1 MVPKVASSGRSFK
14 GAAAYYLHDKGAQTA
29 DRVAFTETVNL
40 PTANTRQAVAHM
52 IDTAAHADQLK
63 QAAGLK
69 AGRKPQKPVY
79 AYSLAWHPDQKPTQ
93 AEQVAAARESLE
105 ALGLSDRQAL
115 IVSHN
120 DQAHPHVHVIVN
132 RVCPETGKAA
142 SMSNDRL
149 KLSQWAE
156 DYEKRHG
163 KVYCQARVDNNEAR
177 KGGQWRKDDSLS
189 RRDHFEWKKEQT
201 AKLWADYRAER
212 DAAKAERQP
221 QYDALWQQ
229 KEERFAAR
237 KGEIKTLFKP
247 DWRDL
252 FKAQRQE
259 LKEFDSHLVARLK
272 FGLRQS
278 KDGKI
283 KALFGALTKDQK
295 QRQEFLAY
303 QEKQRLGLAGK
314 QQQAVRD
321 SGKEITKAW
330 KYDRDL
336 LRQMHAAED
345 RPRLDHYRDISAKL
359 WKPEPEQTNK
369 AQPVF
374 DQTADRRKKENAPE
388 RQNLTGRQQAIEAAR
403 AKEAEQDQE
412 DKKTRRHSRDVMRE
426 KRSRSRGRT
435 RRPPR

>member
-1 MVPKVASSGRSFK
+1 
-14 GAAAYYLHDKGAQTA
+14 
-29 DRVAFTETVNL
+29 
-40 PTANTRQAVAHM
+40 
-52 IDTAAHADQLK
+52 
-63 QAAGLK
+63 
-69 AGRKPQKPVY
+69 
-79 AYSLAWHPDQKPTQ
+79 
-93 AEQVAAARESLE
+93 
-105 ALGLSDRQAL
+105 
-115 IVSHN
+115 
-120 DQAHPHVHVIVN
+120 
-132 RVCPETGKAA
+132 
-142 SMSNDRL
+142 
-149 KLSQWAE
+149 
-156 DYEKRHG
+156 
-163 KVYCQARVDNNEAR
+163 
-177 KGGQWRKDDSLS
+177 
-189 RRDHFEWKKEQT
+189 
-201 AKLWADYRAER
+201 
-212 DAAKAERQP
+212 
-221 QYDALWQQ
+221 
-229 KEERFAAR
+229 
-237 KGEIKTLFKP
+237 
-247 DWRDL
+247 
-252 FKAQRQE
+252 
-259 LKEFDSHLVARLK
+259 
-272 FGLRQS
+272 
-278 KDGKI
+278 
-283 KALFGALTKDQK
+283 LTKDQK